1 MSLSLKLATYVSVD
15 SEEIYE
21 PQTEVDSFEPKSPND
36 QLEILAQLSD
46 LSLRALRRASMLV
59 LVAIGSNG
67 IAPTLRPRL
76 QGPDIELVLL
86 M

>member
-1 MSLSLKLATYVSVD
+1 MLDSYVSVD

-21 PQTEVDSFEPKSPND
+21 PQTEVDRFEPKSPND

-46 LSLRALRRASMLV
+46 LVLRALQRASMLV